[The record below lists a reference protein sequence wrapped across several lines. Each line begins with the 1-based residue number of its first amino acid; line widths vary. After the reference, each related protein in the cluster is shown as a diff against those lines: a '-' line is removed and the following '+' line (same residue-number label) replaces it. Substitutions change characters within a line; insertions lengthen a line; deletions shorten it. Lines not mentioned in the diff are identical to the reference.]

1 MLTFTFVEIWQE
13 KGKLREAED
22 REAYRKKAKEGDK
35 DREIERERKI
45 ETERHREI
53 EIERWTERERVCR
66 LGVCATME
74 E

>member
-1 MLTFTFVEIWQE
+1 M
-13 KGKLREAED
+13 EAED
-22 REAYRKKAKEGDK
+22 REAYREKAKEGDK

-53 EIERWTERERVCR
+53 EIERWTERERVFR

>member
-1 MLTFTFVEIWQE
+1 M
-13 KGKLREAED
+13 EAED
-22 REAYRKKAKEGDK
+22 REAYREKAKEGDK

-53 EIERWTERERVCR
+53 EIERWTERERVFR

-74 E
+74 ECELLAWVM